1 MATCLF
7 LSWAYWKTKGVEVR
21 YGRHSTSRTRGGP
34 QGPPCEKFGW
44 CEYALT
50 GSVVRVCTSANRTR
64 ALAIPEP
71 VDAASVFATSI
82 TKAMKSQRATGPRS
96 AMITSS
102 YPPNTNTRRCT
113 RHPVPVSDITFNS
126 MQGHMPYGVF
136 LRGYKRG
143 CFPS

>member
-50 GSVVRVCTSANRTR
+50 GPVVRVCTSANRTR

-82 TKAMKSQRATGPRS
+82 TKAMKSQRFLLGMPHEGQMGIAKKCPCASAFLQLAAQLQAEKFPTGYR
-96 AMITSS
+96 
-102 YPPNTNTRRCT
+102 PPA
-113 RHPVPVSDITFNS
+113 IAL
-126 MQGHMPYGVF
+126 GVD
-136 LRGYKRG
+136 
-143 CFPS
+143 